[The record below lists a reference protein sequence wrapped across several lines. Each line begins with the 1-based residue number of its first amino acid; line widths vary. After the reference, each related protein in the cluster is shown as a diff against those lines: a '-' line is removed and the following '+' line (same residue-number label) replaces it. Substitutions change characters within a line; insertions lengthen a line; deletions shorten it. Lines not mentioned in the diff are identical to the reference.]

1 MNSTNAIEKAL
12 QQKISAECR
21 EIVDKFIADL
31 IKLQKKYGGSNFYD
45 LKRKGTQGAAA
56 KEFMVTGTHGVT
68 EVLHRMLLD
77 NHGPAMLK
85 YKSKELLNKLELI

>member
-21 EIVDKFIADL
+21 EIVDKFITDL
-31 IKLQKKYGGSNFYD
+31 DKLSNKYGGTMFYD
-45 LKRKGTQGAAA
+45 FKKDNS
-56 KEFMVTGTHGVT
+56 KDCYEFMVQGTHGVT
-68 EVLHRMLLD
+68 EVLHRMILD
-77 NHGPAMLK
+77 NHGNSMLK

>member
-21 EIVDKFIADL
+21 EIVDKFIVDL
-31 IKLQKKYGGSNFYD
+31 NKLSNKYGGTMFYD
-45 LKRKGTQGAAA
+45 FAKDRGKDAPQFHVQGA
-56 KEFMVTGTHGVT
+56 HGVT
-68 EVLHRMLLD
+68 EVLHRMVLT
-77 NHGPAMLK
+77 NHGGHMLK

>member
-31 IKLQKKYGGSNFYD
+31 TKLSKKYGGASSFYD
-45 LKRKGTQGAAA
+45 FKACKSSDTR
-56 KEFMVTGTHGVT
+56 EFMVTGTHGVT

-77 NHGPAMLK
+77 NHGSAMLK

>member
-31 IKLQKKYGGSNFYD
+31 DKLSNKYGGTMFYD
-45 LKRKGTQGAAA
+45 FKKNNS
-56 KEFMVTGTHGVT
+56 EDDYVFMVQGTHGVT
-68 EVLHRMLLD
+68 EVLHRMILD
-77 NHGPAMLK
+77 NHGSNMLK